1 MTEQEK
7 LDIRAELEAE
17 REALLKADSTK
28 KEDVELAVKAQGYAK
43 GAIKSFQ
50 EVLQKAGVKITKAQ
64 AIIIQEEILADKLA
78 WLKSQKAPE
87 PLDEIVEG
95 WDLAS

>member
-1 MTEQEK
+1 MTETEKQE
-7 LDIRAELEAE
+7 IRKELEME
-17 REALLKADSTK
+17 REALLNADTAK
-28 KEDVELAVKAQGYAK
+28 KEDVELAVKAQTYAK

-64 AIIIQEEILADKLA
+64 AIVIQEEILADKIA

-87 PLDEIVEG
+87 PLDEIVDG